1 MSDPAHRPIRFV
13 HRGAI
18 VAVDD
23 APTTQSVLYWLRDSA
38 RCVGTKEGCNE
49 GDCGACMVIV
59 AERDAAAPDGV
70 ALRPVNACLQFV
82 SALDGKAL
90 ITVED
95 LKHVAPDRPHPAQ
108 EAMVSCHGSQCG
120 FCTPGFT
127 MSLAAC
133 YDNAL
138 ATISKPSRQAL
149 ADVLSGNLCRCTGY
163 RPILDAGEAMFA
175 QQEAR
180 IDRKALASLLDTL
193 ADDAPLH
200 YRAPESASAAITRD
214 AAWTA
219 APRTVDAL
227 ATLFADHPDARLVAG
242 ATDVGLWVT
251 KQFRPLPKTI
261 RIDRVDALKTIESHG
276 DTLSI
281 GAGASLEAAWSA
293 IVGIAPAL
301 REMQLRFASLPLR
314 LAGTMGGSVANGSP
328 IGDSAPTLLALDAVL
343 VLRHGPT
350 ERRVALADFYF
361 GYMKNALAPGEFIA
375 AIEVPRP
382 IAGTQVR
389 GYKLSKRYDCDIS
402 AVCAGLAIRIEDGVV
417 AHARFAFGGMAAICR
432 RATGAEASVVGRP
445 WDEATL
451 TEAIVALATDFTP
464 LDDLRAS
471 AAYRGKVAGNL
482 LRRMWLETRVD
493 DPIPGDR
500 LAIWPR
506 RDAVT
511 TR

>member
-1 MSDPAHRPIRFV
+1 MPDPVHRPIRFV

-95 LKHVAPDRPHPAQ
+95 LKSIALDRPHPAQ
-108 EAMVSCHGSQCG
+108 QAMVGCHGSQCG

-138 ATISKPSRQAL
+138 AAASTPSRQEL

-180 IDRKALASLLDTL
+180 VDRRALAALLDTL
-193 ADDAPLH
+193 ADDAPLQ
-200 YRAPESASAAITRD
+200 YRAPESALGALAGD

-227 ATLFADHPDARLVAG
+227 ATLYATHSDARLVAG

-251 KQFRPLPKTI
+251 KQFRPLPKAI
-261 RIDRVDALKTIESHG
+261 RVDRVDALKTIAWHG

-293 IVGIAPAL
+293 LVGIAPAL

-314 LAGTMGGSVANGSP
+314 LAGTMGGNVANGSP

-343 VLRHGPT
+343 LLRRGT
-350 ERRVALADFYF
+350 AERRVALSDFYVD
-361 GYMKNALAPGEFIA
+361 YMRNALAPGEFIA

-382 IAGTQVR
+382 MTGTQVR
-389 GYKLSKRYDCDIS
+389 GYKLSKRFDCDIS
-402 AVCAGLAIRIEDGVV
+402 AVCAGLAVRIADGRV
-417 AHARFAFGGMAAICR
+417 AHARFAFGGMAAICKR
-432 RATGAEASVVGRP
+432 TAGAEAAAVGRL
-445 WDEATL
+445 WDETTL
-451 TEAIVALATDFTP
+451 AAVIDALAADFTP

-471 AAYRGKVAGNL
+471 AAYRARVAGNL
-482 LRRMWLETRVD
+482 LRRLWLETRVAE
-493 DPIPGDR
+493 PITGDR

-506 RDAVT
+506 RDAVIPG
-511 TR
+511 